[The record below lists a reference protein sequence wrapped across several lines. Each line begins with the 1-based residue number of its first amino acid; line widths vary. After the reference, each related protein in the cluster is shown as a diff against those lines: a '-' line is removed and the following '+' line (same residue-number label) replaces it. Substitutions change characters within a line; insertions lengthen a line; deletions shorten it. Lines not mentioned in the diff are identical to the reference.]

1 MLLVATAFGM
11 FILAA
16 VDLLSLG
23 NGTCGALADQLPV
36 NCWETRLIRGITH
49 WPTNIAAGVEDLT
62 FGILLL
68 VLAVMAGRIN
78 D

>member
-1 MLLVATAFGM
+1 MMLVAIALGM
-11 FILAA
+11 FIIAA

-23 NGTCGALADQLPV
+23 KGTCGALADQLPV
-36 NCWETRLIRGITH
+36 NCWGTRLIRSITH

-68 VLAVMAGRIN
+68 VLAVIVGRI
-78 D
+78 DS